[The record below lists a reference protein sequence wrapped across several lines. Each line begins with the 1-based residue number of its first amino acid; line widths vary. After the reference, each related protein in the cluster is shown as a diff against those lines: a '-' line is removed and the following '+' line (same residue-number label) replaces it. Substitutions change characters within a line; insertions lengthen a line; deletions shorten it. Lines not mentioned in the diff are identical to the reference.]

1 MSFTSRLSVLRD
13 AWGKSSVA
21 VWRERVRPAVGRFK
35 NIAGRLP
42 PKGTLIPKF
51 LKPAYYS
58 AESKLHR
65 TRIQENTN
73 YLDIYN
79 KLHNLKKILN
89 DPRQIE
95 LTEESIKE
103 ASTLLCER
111 ATLQR
116 ITPDSHPALIRQLH
130 DNEAVHKCGRDELVS
145 HRLGHEKTDKACFAL
160 VMETK
165 VEPVI
170 LAGIFTYFDQ
180 TLDAEKG
187 LRHKGLAGFVDHV
200 KKQEPKSMTE
210 AHDTAVFYT
219 ITSVFPGAGATLVQ
233 RVYQELHA
241 RFVLTTLSPIR
252 SFTKDQDRTTLLGL
266 DRSKLQAQVL
276 SYLLE
281 NKDPVMKFHLG
292 NGAYIGDIKIN
303 PDSAQ
308 DWITINYVY
317 PVKPERLNLNRILY
331 KSQGTIFLSP
341 YLHEQ
346 VQTQMPE
353 KLSTAQAF
361 AGGDLI
367 RYSPPTSIPPSLQ

>member
-1 MSFTSRLSVLRD
+1 
-13 AWGKSSVA
+13 
-21 VWRERVRPAVGRFK
+21 VRQV
-35 NIAGRLP
+35 P
-42 PKGTLIPKF
+42 PKGALLLQF
-51 LKPAYYS
+51 FKPAYYS
-58 AESKLHR
+58 PESKSKRAELDENTQLANDYAR
-65 TRIQENTN
+65 LEVLKKKATNKTRIAE
-73 YLDIYN
+73 LDSE
-79 KLHNLKKILN
+79 LKKI
-89 DPRQIE
+89 
-95 LTEESIKE
+95 
-103 ASTLLCER
+103 STLLCTR

-160 VMETK
+160 VIETK
-165 VEPVI
+165 GEPVI

-200 KKQEPKSMTE
+200 KKQEPKAMTE

-219 ITSVFPGAGATLVQ
+219 ITSVFPGAGANLVQ
-233 RVYQELHA
+233 RVYQELRD

-252 SFTKDQDRTTLLGL
+252 SFTKDQDRTALLGV
-266 DRSKLQAQVL
+266 DRAKLQTQVL
-276 SYLLE
+276 SYLLD

-303 PDSAQ
+303 PESAQ

-317 PVKPERLNLNRILY
+317 PVKPERLSLNRTLY

-361 AGGDLI
+361 AGGDSI
-367 RYSPPTSIPPSLQ
+367 RYSPPPGFSPAFPAGLK

>member
-1 MSFTSRLSVLRD
+1 MSLTSRISVLRE
-13 AWGKSSVA
+13 AWGKSSA
-21 VWRERVRPAVGRFK
+21 AIWRDRVRPAVGRFK

-42 PKGTLIPKF
+42 PKGTLIPQF

-58 AESKLHR
+58 PEAKSKRVELD
-65 TRIQENTN
+65 ENTQLAN
-73 YLDIYN
+73 DYARLEAIKKATDDKARIAEIDAE
-79 KLHNLKKILN
+79 LKK
-89 DPRQIE
+89 
-95 LTEESIKE
+95 T
-103 ASTLLCER
+103 STLLCTR

-130 DNEAVHKCGRDELVS
+130 ENEAVHKCGRDELVS

-160 VMETK
+160 VIETK
-165 VEPVI
+165 GEPVI

-180 TLDAEKG
+180 TLDAERG
-187 LRHKGLAGFVDHV
+187 MRHKGLAGFVDHV
-200 KKQEPKSMTE
+200 KKQEPKAMT
-210 AHDTAVFYT
+210 ASHDTAVFYT

-252 SFTKDQDRTTLLGL
+252 GFTKDKDRVAMIGLG
-266 DRSKLQAQVL
+266 RANLQTQVL
-276 SYLLE
+276 SHLLD

-317 PVKPERLNLNRILY
+317 PVKPERLSLNRTLY
-331 KSQGTIFLSP
+331 KSQGIIFLSP

-361 AGGDLI
+361 AGGDGI
-367 RYSPPTSIPPSLQ
+367 RYSPVVVISPAQG